1 MTKLIGTEVHGGR
14 IDRYFLHTGDDGKD
28 RITVQSTED
37 AQALLDANQRQYN
50 DAPTGRFQRKDNL
63 RKIASFNETTI
74 TEICRIHKISFREL
88 MIGKSCRAKDIWN
101 KVLNDPA
108 LRKFRTAPGRVDV
121 RRTAG

>member
-1 MTKLIGTEVHGGR
+1 MAKLIGTEVHGGR

-37 AQALLDANQRQYN
+37 AEPLLEACQREYN
-50 DAPTGRFQRKDNL
+50 AAPGRFEKKPGMR
-63 RKIASFNETTI
+63 RIARFNETTL

-88 MIGKSCRAKDIWN
+88 MIGKSCRAQDIWN

-121 RRTAG
+121 RKTAG